1 MQYCRRIYLR
11 KAKISRLCCR
21 DKVIEQERQLRQA
34 AEERLQSH
42 LTDLYNNPE
51 VNREL
56 RERLPRAGKS
66 DPLDTSLTINDNSV
80 EEGSVVDRMEKT
92 QDTPKQRWDGWRQ
105 KKIQTSKQMEG
116 HRKLKKPAKKKKNRS
131 ICLSFFLA
139 HSLIFFYSYLLSVFT
154 RPNLKLREYSLKCGQ
169 IYSVRELVYY
179 TGVLKHSWL
188 ICHQRVVWQ

>member
-1 MQYCRRIYLR
+1 MGLY
-11 KAKISRLCCR
+11 CR

-66 DPLDTSLTINDNSV
+66 DPLDTSLTANDNSE

-92 QDTPKQRWDGWRQ
+92 KETPKQRWKT
-105 KKIQTSKQMEG
+105 KKYKQVNKWKGIE
-116 HRKLKKPAKKKKNRS
+116 KKTNKEA
-131 ICLSFFLA
+131 
-139 HSLIFFYSYLLSVFT
+139 
-154 RPNLKLREYSLKCGQ
+154 
-169 IYSVRELVYY
+169 
-179 TGVLKHSWL
+179 
-188 ICHQRVVWQ
+188 

>member
-1 MQYCRRIYLR
+1 MTTNSQVHWHILSPLIHCTSIYFR
-11 KAKISRLCCR
+11 KAKIVGLYCR

-42 LTDLYNNPE
+42 LTDLYINPE

-66 DPLDTSLTINDNSV
+66 DPLDTSLTANDNSE

-92 QDTPKQRWDGWRQ
+92 KETPKQRWKT

-116 HRKLKKPAKKKKNRS
+116 HRKKPNKEA
-131 ICLSFFLA
+131 
-139 HSLIFFYSYLLSVFT
+139 
-154 RPNLKLREYSLKCGQ
+154 
-169 IYSVRELVYY
+169 
-179 TGVLKHSWL
+179 
-188 ICHQRVVWQ
+188 

>member
-1 MQYCRRIYLR
+1 MQYCRSIYFR

-105 KKIQTSKQMEG
+105 RKIQTSKQMEG

-139 HSLIFFYSYLLSVFT
+139 HSLIFFILIFYL
-154 RPNLKLREYSLKCGQ
+154 SLPGQ
-169 IYSVRELVYY
+169 I
-179 TGVLKHSWL
+179 
-188 ICHQRVVWQ
+188 

>member
-1 MQYCRRIYLR
+1 MTTNSQVHWHILSPLIHCTSIYFR
-11 KAKISRLCCR
+11 KAKIVGLYCR

-66 DPLDTSLTINDNSV
+66 DPLDTSLTANDNSE

-92 QDTPKQRWDGWRQ
+92 KETPKQRWKT
-105 KKIQTSKQMEG
+105 KKYKQVNKWKGIE
-116 HRKLKKPAKKKKNRS
+116 KNPTKKHKSRR
-131 ICLSFFLA
+131 IYLTFLA
-139 HSLIFFYSYLLSVFT
+139 HWFNFFIFIFYMSLSD
-154 RPNLKLREYSLKCGQ
+154 Q
-169 IYSVRELVYY
+169 I
-179 TGVLKHSWL
+179 
-188 ICHQRVVWQ
+188 